1 MPHPEQSNY
10 QTSGI
15 YSAADLTSLVELQTE
30 AESLYTK
37 KELQTAL
44 SEYYK
49 TRDVTP
55 CGDVPPFFP
64 VWYMAVDQE
73 QDALADE
80 LYERM
85 TMSENGYGYVSPPS
99 STTVTAPQC

>member
-10 QTSGI
+10 QTSGK

-73 QDALADE
+73 QDEFADE
-80 LYERM
+80 LYQRM
-85 TMSENGYGYVSPPS
+85 TMSKGYRYVSSPS
-99 STTVTAPQC
+99 ATTVTVPQC